1 MAVKLRLM
9 RMGKKKQPTY
19 RVVAADGRS
28 PRDGRFIE
36 IVGTYEPRAEP
47 SVVKIDN
54 DKAVPWL
61 QQGRAADRAGREAAE
76 DLGRVGRVPGRQVRQ
91 MTEADNTLDDVP
103 ADDDVDD
110 DDFDDELDA
119 NSTANSD
126 DDEEDEDDSDDVNRI
141 PAATARAVLD
151 YLVRALVDDPDSV
164 EVDAV
169 EGRRGV
175 SLRVRVAP
183 GDMGRVIGKRGRTA
197 NAVRTVTRAAA
208 VRDGVEVDVDFVD

>member
-1 MAVKLRLM
+1 
-9 RMGKKKQPTY
+9 
-19 RVVAADGRS
+19 
-28 PRDGRFIE
+28 
-36 IVGTYEPRAEP
+36 
-47 SVVKIDN
+47 
-54 DKAVPWL
+54 
-61 QQGRAADRAGREAAE
+61 
-76 DLGRVGRVPGRQVRQ
+76 

-126 DDEEDEDDSDDVNRI
+126 DDEEDEDDRDDVNRI

-151 YLVRALVDDPDSV
+151 FLVRALVDDPDSV

-175 SLRVRVAP
+175 SLRVSVAP

>member
-1 MAVKLRLM
+1 
-9 RMGKKKQPTY
+9 
-19 RVVAADGRS
+19 
-28 PRDGRFIE
+28 
-36 IVGTYEPRAEP
+36 
-47 SVVKIDN
+47 
-54 DKAVPWL
+54 
-61 QQGRAADRAGREAAE
+61 
-76 DLGRVGRVPGRQVRQ
+76 
-91 MTEADNTLDDVP
+91 MTEADNTVDDVEG
-103 ADDDVDD
+103 D
-110 DDFDDELDA
+110 DDFEDDDELDD
-119 NSTANSD
+119 NNELGDDSD
-126 DDEEDEDDSDDVNRI
+126 DGDDADDVNRI

-175 SLRVRVAP
+175 SLRVSVAP

>member
-1 MAVKLRLM
+1 
-9 RMGKKKQPTY
+9 
-19 RVVAADGRS
+19 
-28 PRDGRFIE
+28 
-36 IVGTYEPRAEP
+36 
-47 SVVKIDN
+47 
-54 DKAVPWL
+54 
-61 QQGRAADRAGREAAE
+61 
-76 DLGRVGRVPGRQVRQ
+76 

-103 ADDDVDD
+103 ADDDLDD

-151 YLVRALVDDPDSV
+151 FLVRALVDDPDSV

-175 SLRVRVAP
+175 SLRVNVAP